1 MKGFVVTQVTES
13 ILQLC
18 GKTLLPPPPLRQI
31 AEKLKQGEAVAPQ
44 AFDEV
49 TIYFSDIV
57 GFTDLSSQS
66 TPFQVRLQTSHLRLF
81 LQHNVLYIPHNVLI
95 LPHNV
100 LFLPHNVFFIPHI
113 YIYYVLFL
121 RHNEV
126 HISS

>member
-1 MKGFVVTQVTES
+1 MKGFVVTQVTDYR
-13 ILQLC
+13 INLTMY
-18 GKTLLPPPPLRQI
+18 KTLNYPPPLRQI

-81 LQHNVLYIPHNVLI
+81 LQHNVLYIPHNVLF

-100 LFLPHNVFFIPHI
+100 LFLPHI